1 MRSLPIYPHPPVLA
15 LEGVE
20 ELDLDPSCAKC
31 GLNEGVHTVC
41 LGADGEPG
49 GLLVVGESPGKNEDA
64 LGRPFVGNSGKLLRS
79 MIARHWSGPIAI
91 DNAVRCAPGGR
102 EVKDAHIEACR
113 GYLAQTAA
121 EVRPSRILAL
131 GGWSAYSVTGRSVP
145 PLSTRRGFAHLVS
158 GRFGSAPIPVFF
170 LLHPAAALRNRFL
183 RAWFESDMAWA
194 LTAHVPLAMP
204 LSAVASC
211 VVDRA
216 DAELATAALRR
227 AKIVTFDVETAGIL
241 YDRSFRLLCV
251 SFNPVGTDDVYMW
264 DAAALANPETLA
276 PLVDYLR
283 DPRHTKTG
291 TNVKFDQIA
300 IDLCLGVDVAGVRG
314 DVRLSRKLLEPE
326 ADADLDKMAELVG
339 MGGIKEEQQ
348 TEMAGIVAAVKK
360 ALMTERRLAKN
371 AAEDAAL
378 VAAGKPPKKRQ
389 KLRAET
395 KAALDYL
402 HGLDVSMPDL
412 APVIRDPD
420 VSWKSWAYALA
431 PTDMLLRYNAR
442 DTLATSRLVEWV
454 EPQFAKEPE
463 IDRVRKTL
471 VEPAALAI
479 RQVERWGVPVDRGA
493 IVTFD
498 RHLDGKLASVKQR
511 LDAYGPDLDWDSP
524 QQVAE
529 LLFGKLGLKP
539 SDKHITKTGKN
550 STAEDA
556 LEGLKGKHP
565 VIEAI
570 LDWRGYSK
578 LKGTYAAGML
588 PHCRPD
594 GRIHSSI
601 LLDGARSG
609 RTSSS
614 KPNLQN
620 IPRPADS
627 LEGKM
632 ARDCFAAGP
641 EFTFVQLDYSQLEL
655 RVAAMLSGDPDMKA
669 IFNEGVD
676 YHQRTAE
683 LISQIAWGIPAS
695 AVQKP
700 HRTQAKS
707 VNFGILY
714 GKTARTLAKE
724 WGVSEAK
731 AQTVID
737 AIMGRFRKLDS
748 WCKDR
753 RNEAARTGVS
763 WTWWDGQKARRRPM
777 WRIADGDGATSSR
790 AENGAVNTPIQG
802 TASDFCIASLV
813 ACVDWIAAE
822 GLGNDVQLVLPVHD
836 SLLFL
841 VRKELIPMVVSTT
854 HEIMTGWNSD
864 GVPLEVDIE
873 IGPRW
878 GSLQKAA

>member
-1 MRSLPIYPHPPVLA
+1 VRSLPIYPRPPVLA

-20 ELDLDPSCAKC
+20 ELDLDPACTRC
-31 GLNEGVHTVC
+31 DLNEGINTVC
-41 LGADGEPG
+41 VGADGEPG
-49 GLLVVGESPGKNEDA
+49 GLLVVGESPGRTEDD

-79 MIARHWSGPIAI
+79 WIARVWKGPVAI
-91 DNAVRCAPGGR
+91 DNAVRCYPKGR
-102 EVKDAHIEACR
+102 ELKDKHFEACR
-113 GYLAQTAA
+113 GFLAQTAA
-121 EVRPSRILAL
+121 EVKPSRILVL
-131 GGWSAYSVTGRSVP
+131 GGWSAYAVTGRAVP
-145 PLSTRRGFAHLVS
+145 PLSSRRGFTHLVS
-158 GRFGSAPIPVFF
+158 GRYGKAPIPVFF

-183 RAWFESDMAWA
+183 RAWFESDLTWA
-194 LTAHVPLAMP
+194 LTAKVPLAMP
-204 LSAVASC
+204 LAAAASV

-216 DAELATAALRR
+216 DAELAVAALGR
-227 AKIVTFDVETAGIL
+227 APWVSFDVETAGIL

-251 SFNPVGTDDVYMW
+251 SFCPAGSNDVFVW
-264 DAAALANPETLA
+264 DAEALANPETLA
-276 PLVDYLR
+276 PLAAYLR
-283 DPRHTKTG
+283 DPSCAKTG

-300 IDLCLGVDVAGVRG
+300 LDLTLGIHVAGVRG

-326 ADADLDKMAELVG
+326 ADADLDTMSELVG
-339 MGGIKEEQQ
+339 LGGIKEEQQ
-348 TEMAGIVAAVKK
+348 TEMAPLVAKVKK
-360 ALMTERRLAKN
+360 ALMTEKRLAKN
-371 AAEDAAL
+371 AAEDAEL

-389 KLRAET
+389 KVRPDT
-395 KAALDYL
+395 QTALDYL
-402 HGLDVSMPDL
+402 HSLDRTMPDL

-420 VSWKSWAYALA
+420 AHWKSWAYALA
-431 PTDMLLRYNAR
+431 PTEVLLRYNAR
-442 DTLATSRLVEWV
+442 DSLATTRLVEWV
-454 EPQFAKEPE
+454 EPQLAKEPE
-463 IDRVRKTL
+463 INRVRKLL

-498 RHLDGKLASVKQR
+498 RHLDGKLAEVKKR
-511 LDAYGPDLDWDSP
+511 LDAHGPTVDWDSP
-524 QQVAE
+524 KQVGE
-529 LLFGKLGLKP
+529 LLFGTLGLKP
-539 SDKHITKTGKN
+539 SDKHVTKTGAN
-550 STAEDA
+550 STSEDA
-556 LEGLKGKHP
+556 LANLKGKHP

-627 LEGKM
+627 IEGKM

-641 EFTFVQLDYSQLEL
+641 EFTFIQLDYSQLEL
-655 RVAAMLSGDPDMKA
+655 RVAAMLSKDPDMRA
-669 IFNEGVD
+669 IFDEGVD

-700 HRTQAKS
+700 HRSMAKS

-737 AIMGRFRKLDS
+737 AIMGRFRKLDT

-753 RNEAARTGVS
+753 RVEAARTGVS

-777 WRIADGDGATSSR
+777 WRIADSDGGTSSR

-813 ACVDWIAAE
+813 SCVDWIESE
-822 GLGNDVQLVLPVHD
+822 GLHNDVQLVLPVHD

-841 VRKELIPMVVSTT
+841 VRKELLPMVASTA
-854 HEIMTGWNSD
+854 HEIMTSWNSD
-864 GVPLEVDIE
+864 GVPLEVDVE
-873 IGPRW
+873 IGSRW